1 MSGSRNFGW
10 NCLMEMGMAYV
21 NNKKI
26 YLLNDIPVT
35 SAYLDEIN
43 AMEPISVW
51 KASFLE
57 SL

>member
-1 MSGSRNFGW
+1 
-10 NCLMEMGMAYV
+10 MEIGMAYV